1 MVRHSRFTCRSFTCL
16 IFEKTICMEALQEL
30 KQELIE
36 TIAGLEDYDMLL
48 ALKED
53 VALYQK
59 QATEDPYDF
68 PGATEEERE
77 ELIRMDKEGD
87 LDESD
92 TISFEEFKATI
103 KQWRTH
109 S

>member
-1 MVRHSRFTCRSFTCL
+1 
-16 IFEKTICMEALQEL
+16 MEALQEL

-36 TIAGLEDYDMLL
+36 TIASIEDYDMLM

-59 QATEDPYDF
+59 QATEEGSYDF

-77 ELIRMDKEGD
+77 ELIAWDKAEEI
-87 LDESD
+87 DESD
-92 TISFEEFKATI
+92 CVSQEEYEKMIHTWLT
-103 KQWRTH
+103 K
-109 S
+109 